1 MKKLVSIIVA
11 LGLAV
16 AFAAPTFA
24 MDAPAGAP
32 LPFKLRRIKSLGRNT
47 GARSKTSYEELV
59 TPRQTLVDSRD
70 IGVPV
75 RGSKVEI
82 LMGGYIKSPGLENRK
97 GRPKPTLLLVSQ
109 IRATALHLFL

>member
-59 TPRQTLVDSRD
+59 TPPRYRSASQKQQSRNPY
-70 IGVPV
+70 GW
-75 RGSKVEI
+75 
-82 LMGGYIKSPGLENRK
+82 LY
-97 GRPKPTLLLVSQ
+97 
-109 IRATALHLFL
+109 